1 MNVRLVVSHVLL
13 ERTTSSIA
21 DRQAR
26 KSETPAQIVMNPASR
41 VSDESCFRLRHFAF
55 SRIPYRI
62 LVISRIPKMPFHT
75 VSYGEITR
83 RFNSYLWSF

>member
-26 KSETPAQIVMNPASR
+26 KSRNPCSNCNESR
-41 VSDESCFRLRHFAF
+41 FPNPVPYFGHF
-55 SRIPYRI
+55 
-62 LVISRIPKMPFHT
+62 LNPKNALPH
-75 VSYGEITR
+75 R
-83 RFNSYLWSF
+83 KLW

>member
-26 KSETPAQIVMNPASR
+26 KSRS
-41 VSDESCFRLRHFAF
+41 L
-55 SRIPYRI
+55 
-62 LVISRIPKMPFHT
+62 LK
-75 VSYGEITR
+75 
-83 RFNSYLWSF
+83 L